1 MAKKI
6 DRIDGQLDLFCIDW
20 SAALEPVTVPTAAPV
35 ERPTAGR
42 AEGESAS
49 GEAASLARNPRLP
62 QAVARGDKKAARYA
76 LSIAAEHAGGA
87 FAVYGTRTIEAADP
101 ATWAPDWPALR
112 ALFPSLADAQPGE
125 ALRMFLHEIDAD
137 GRPVGLPVRRMMA
150 TMDDAGRD

>member
-20 SAALEPVTVPTAAPV
+20 GAALEPVTVPTAAP
-35 ERPTAGR
+35 ADD
-42 AEGESAS
+42 
-49 GEAASLARNPRLP
+49 AAPAFEPPAAPRK
-62 QAVARGDKKAARYA
+62 VARYA

-150 TMDDAGRD
+150 RMDDAGRD